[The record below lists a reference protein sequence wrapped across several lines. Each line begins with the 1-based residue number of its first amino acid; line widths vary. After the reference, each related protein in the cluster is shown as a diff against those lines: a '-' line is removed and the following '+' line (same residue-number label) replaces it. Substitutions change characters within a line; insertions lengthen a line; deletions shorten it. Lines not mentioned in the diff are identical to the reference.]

1 MGYKLE
7 LQFNSNNKTLEMAKE
22 TDFRIISISGLEGSS
37 YTIHKA
43 DSNQDGMVVTG
54 KKIEPRE
61 IIIKGDIKKND
72 NENINRQKIISFFN
86 PKQTG
91 EVIINRN
98 DISRKIQY
106 EVSSPPYFTSSNLF
120 DYMTF
125 EVILECPDP
134 LLSSVNNYG
143 KNIALITPQFAF
155 PLIIPAGKGK
165 IAGYRTYKNEA
176 ILNNDGDTETGLEIV
191 FIASR
196 GEVTNPKIELSTG
209 EFIEVITQMA
219 RGDILKINTNNRK
232 KSITLNG
239 ENIINRINRQSS
251 FFNLKVGTSTIKYS
265 SGKGYVNIDVNI
277 YFYKKYIGV

>member
-7 LQFNSNNKTLEMAKE
+7 LQFNSNNKSLLMSKE
-22 TDFRIISISGLEGSS
+22 TEFRIISVSGLEGSS

-61 IIIKGDIKKND
+61 IVVTGDIKKNK
-72 NENINRQKIISFFN
+72 NETINRQKIISFFN

-98 DISRKIQY
+98 DIERKIKY
-106 EVSSPPYFTSSNLF
+106 EVSSPPYFRSSNLY
-120 DYMTF
+120 DYLTF
-125 EVILECPDP
+125 EVVLECPDP

-155 PLIIPAGKGK
+155 PLVIPANKGK
-165 IAGYRTYKNEA
+165 IAGYKTYKNEA
-176 ILNNDGDTETGLEIV
+176 ILNNEGDTETGLEIV
-191 FIASR
+191 FIANR
-196 GEVTNPKIELSTG
+196 GKVTNPKIELNTG
-209 EFIEVITQMA
+209 EFIEVFTEMQ
-219 RGDILKINTNNRK
+219 RGDILKINTNNRQ

-239 ENIINRINRQSS
+239 KNIINRINRQST
-251 FFNLKVGTSTIKYS
+251 FFTLKVGTSTIKYS
-265 SGKGYVNIDVNI
+265 SEEGYVNIDVNI
-277 YFYKKYIGV
+277 YYYQKYIGV